1 MTPHDRHRAVFVLDT
16 AGRHRRTVFRSV
28 PLVTIRG
35 RKSRARKKSNV
46 TEQRWTIADAR
57 HMWSIAN
64 WGEGYFDV
72 GDDGA
77 LRVRPRREEG
87 AEIALPD
94 IVATAQS
101 RGLRLP
107 LLVRFSDILRD
118 RLARLQAAFAKAMR
132 EWDYAGGYT
141 AIYPI
146 KVNQQKGVAGELASN
161 GGEGFGLEAGS
172 KPELMAVLALARPGS
187 VVICN
192 GYKDREYVRLALIGR
207 KLGLEI
213 YIVIEKPSE
222 LAHVLSE
229 ARALDVEPLLGV
241 RMRLASLG
249 AGKWQNTGGDKGK
262 FGLTPRQLLDLL
274 DGLKTAKLS
283 HALKLLHFHM
293 GSQMSNV
300 RDIAGGMREAVR
312 YVVELSKSGIAI
324 EYVDVGGGLGID
336 YEGTRSRSDCSI
348 NYGLEQYAATI
359 VQPLAE
365 AVEEFGFKPP
375 RVLTESGR
383 ALTAHH
389 AVLVVNVSEVEEAP
403 HGRIPRMRED
413 EPLVLRHLREIHDE
427 IDARP
432 PTELYYEAQYRL
444 SEGHSLYA
452 LGQLG
457 LADRARLDDLYYAIL
472 NAVRPRLKADEPPHR
487 QVLDELNQKLVD
499 KYIVNFSVF
508 ESVPDVWAIDQVFPI
523 VPIAGLDRRPDRRGV
538 IADLT
543 CDSDGRID
551 QYVDSD
557 GVDVSL
563 PLHALRTGEPY
574 RLGIFLVGAYQET
587 LGDIHNLF
595 GDTDAVNVRIT
606 AEGGYEFAH
615 VKRGDNADV
624 MLDYVGY
631 DLAALRAS
639 YRDKIRRAGLAG
651 DEAARIEATL
661 EAGLTAY
668 TYLAESP

>member
-1 MTPHDRHRAVFVLDT
+1 
-16 AGRHRRTVFRSV
+16 
-28 PLVTIRG
+28 
-35 RKSRARKKSNV
+35 V
-46 TEQRWTIADAR
+46 TEQGWSIEQAR
-57 HMWSIAN
+57 HTWSIAH

-72 GDDGA
+72 GDDGS
-77 LRVRPRREEG
+77 LRVRPRRAEG
-87 AEIALPD
+87 PDIALPEV
-94 IVATAQS
+94 VAAAQDS
-101 RGLRLP
+101 GLRLP

-118 RLARLQAAFAKAMR
+118 RLARLHDAFAKAMADW
-132 EWDYAGGYT
+132 EYPGGYT

-146 KVNQQKGVAGELASN
+146 KVNQQKSVAGEFAAN
-161 GGEGFGLEAGS
+161 AAEGFGLEAGS
-172 KPELMAVLALARPGS
+172 KPELMAVLALAKPGS
-187 VVICN
+187 IVICN

-207 KLGLEI
+207 RLGLEI

-222 LAHVLSE
+222 LAHVIEE
-229 ARALDVEPLLGV
+229 AHALGVEPLLGV

-274 DGLKTAKLS
+274 AELKSAKLS
-283 HALKLLHFHM
+283 HTLKLLHFHM

-312 YVVELSKSGIAI
+312 YVIELAQSGIAI
-324 EYVDVGGGLGID
+324 DYVDVGGGLGVD

-348 NYGLEQYAATI
+348 NYGLDQYASTI

-365 AVEEFGFKPP
+365 AVEEYGFKAP

-389 AVLVVNVSEVEEAP
+389 AVLVVNVTEVEEAP
-403 HGRIPRMRED
+403 QGAVPPAHKD
-413 EPLVLRHLREIHDE
+413 EPMVLRHLREIHE
-427 IDARP
+427 QIDARP

-457 LADRARLDDLYYAIL
+457 LADRARMDDLYYAIL
-472 NAVRPRLKADEPPHR
+472 NAVRPRLKPDEPPHR
-487 QVLDELNQKLVD
+487 AVIDELNTKLVD
-499 KYIVNFSVF
+499 KYFVNFSVF

-523 VPIAGLDRRPDRRGV
+523 VPIAGLDRAPDRRGV

-563 PLHALRTGEPY
+563 PLHAVRKGHPY
-574 RLGIFLVGAYQET
+574 YLGIFLVGAYQET

-595 GDTDAVNVRIT
+595 GDTDAVNVRVT
-606 AEGGYEFAH
+606 ADGGYEFAH

-631 DLAALRAS
+631 DLGALRAA
-639 YRDKIRRAGLAG
+639 YRDKIARAGLAG
-651 DEAARIEATL
+651 EEAARIESAL
-661 EAGLTAY
+661 EAGLTGY
-668 TYLAESP
+668 TYLAE